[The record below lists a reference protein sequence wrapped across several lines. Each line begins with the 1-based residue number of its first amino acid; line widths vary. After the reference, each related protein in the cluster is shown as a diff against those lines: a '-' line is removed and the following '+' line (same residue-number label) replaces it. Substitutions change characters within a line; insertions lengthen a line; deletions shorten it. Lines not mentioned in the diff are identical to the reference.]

1 MHAKCI
7 SKPSKNLEKKSLDV
21 HPDMLC
27 PHTKKIVR
35 KRTFLWAAYKDKNK
49 SSVKLFWSTGNYL
62 FNASHKKYH
71 FVARL
76 YVST

>member
-1 MHAKCI
+1 MYFKTF
-7 SKPSKNLEKKSLDV
+7 KKSGKKISPDV
-21 HPDMLC
+21 HPDMLR
-27 PHTKKIVR
+27 PHTQKIVR
-35 KRTFLWAAYKDKNK
+35 KGTFLWAAYKDKNK

-62 FNASHKKYH
+62 FNASHRKYH